1 MAKVGRKSTS
11 TTWIWIRDAY
21 SAILEIVGSPQD
33 CGPWLVEQIVAERVR
48 CRAKKSTAADDKNFW
63 QSGTPHTAS
72 WPIVNFAACT
82 ATRDVV
88 PQIDGVLLVR
98 ETLSGLAVV
107 REDLEALGVVTTT
120 SPAKSTSPAT
130 AIQWPWQENPA
141 LIRKEGSPARRV
153 QLECEAR
160 LDPTIRF
167 LSTSKKRAALAE
179 KGVNVISDSA
189 IERAF
194 TRKR

>member
-1 MAKVGRKSTS
+1 MAKAGQQS

-33 CGPWLVEQIVAERVR
+33 CGPWLVEQIVAGRVR

-72 WPIVNFAACT
+72 WPIVNFARCEAR
-82 ATRDVV
+82 RDVV
-88 PQIDGVLLVR
+88 DGIDGVIGFVR
-98 ETLSGLAVV
+98 ETLSGLAVM
-107 REDLEALGVVTTT
+107 REDLEALGVVTTA
-120 SPAKSTSPAT
+120 SPATSTSPAT
-130 AIQWPWQENPA
+130 AIQWPWQKDPKLLA
-141 LIRKEGSPARRV
+141 KEGTEPRRV
-153 QLECEAR
+153 QFECEMR

-179 KGVNVISDSA
+179 AGVNVISDSA

>member
-1 MAKVGRKSTS
+1 MAKAGQQS
-11 TTWIWIRDAY
+11 TTWIWIRVAY

-33 CGPWLVEQIVAERVR
+33 CGPWLVEQIVAGRVR
-48 CRAKKSTAADDKNFW
+48 CRAKKSTAADDRNFW

-72 WPIVNFAACT
+72 WPIVNFAACE
-82 ATRDVV
+82 ARRYVV
-88 PQIDGVLLVR
+88 AGIDGVIGFVR

-120 SPAKSTSPAT
+120 SPATSTSPAT

-167 LSTSKKRAALAE
+167 LSTGKKRAALA
-179 KGVNVISDSA
+179 KAGVNVISDSA

>member
-1 MAKVGRKSTS
+1 MAKAGQQS

-21 SAILEIVGSPQD
+21 SAILEFVGSPQD
-33 CGPWLVEQIVAERVR
+33 CGPWLVEQIVAGRVR
-48 CRAKKSTAADDKNFW
+48 CRAQKSTAADEKNFW

-72 WPIVNFAACT
+72 WPIVNFAACE
-82 ATRDVV
+82 ARRYVV
-88 PQIDGVLLVR
+88 SGIDGVIGFDR

-120 SPAKSTSPAT
+120 SPATSTSPAT
-130 AIQWPWQENPA
+130 AIQWPWQKDPKLLA
-141 LIRKEGSPARRV
+141 KEGTEPRRV
-153 QLECEAR
+153 QFECEMR
-160 LDPTIRF
+160 LDPELRS
-167 LSTSKKRAALAE
+167 LSAVKIWEALGKA
-179 KGVNVISDSA
+179 GVNNFSVSA

>member
-1 MAKVGRKSTS
+1 MAKAGQQS
-11 TTWIWIRDAY
+11 TTWIWIRDAE
-21 SAILEIVGSPQD
+21 SAILEFVGSPQD
-33 CGPWLVEQIVAERVR
+33 CGPWLVEQIVAGRVR

-72 WPIVNFAACT
+72 WPIVNFARCEAR
-82 ATRDVV
+82 RDVFHG
-88 PQIDGVLLVR
+88 IDGANAFVP

-120 SPAKSTSPAT
+120 SPATSTPPAT

-141 LIRKEGSPARRV
+141 LIRKDGSAARRV

-167 LSTSKKRAALAE
+167 RSTSKKRAALAE
-179 KGVNVISDSA
+179 AGVNIISDSA

-194 TRKR
+194 TLKR